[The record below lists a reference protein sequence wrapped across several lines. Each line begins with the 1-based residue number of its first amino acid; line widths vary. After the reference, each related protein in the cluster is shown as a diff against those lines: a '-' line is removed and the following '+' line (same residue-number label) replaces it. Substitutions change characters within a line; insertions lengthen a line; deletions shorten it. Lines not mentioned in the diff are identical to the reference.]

1 MFLLKEQPNENEEG
15 KPKWVADARQFML
28 PEDDNKFWLWVALV
42 FFTLSGISKNQI
54 EHWNQ

>member
-1 MFLLKEQPNENEEG
+1 MKKANRNR
-15 KPKWVADARQFML
+15 VADARQFML